1 MKKKNILF
9 ITCIIL
15 LMGFFVTSKGVLN
28 VQAATRTRLNYTS
41 VKIAQGE
48 TKQVKVLGK
57 RGRKVK
63 WTSNNSKIVTV
74 EKGKITALKGGKATV
89 TAKVGSKRMRCKV
102 TVVGLN
108 ATELTVARGNRI
120 QLRVK
125 NGKNTKWKSTNENIL
140 RVSRCNIH
148 ARIFSAVYADVPAPH
163 SQNL

>member
-48 TKQVKVLGK
+48 TKQVKVLGM

-74 EKGKITALKGGKATV
+74 EKGKITALKG
-89 TAKVGSKRMRCKV
+89 
-102 TVVGLN
+102 
-108 ATELTVARGNRI
+108 
-120 QLRVK
+120 
-125 NGKNTKWKSTNENIL
+125 
-140 RVSRCNIH
+140 
-148 ARIFSAVYADVPAPH
+148 YA
-163 SQNL
+163 L